1 MLRSIQSI
9 QLKSVRC
16 YSYYNILRLF
26 LWCSI
31 SKMWKMH
38 LNSTT
43 FTFSTV
49 WICVS
54 YFTTKHEDIS
64 RDLLFMSCSN
74 WTSDD
79 TAVYI
84 ESAILNRTDYIATW
98 IQRSTREIACFA
110 CLYHINFI
118 DLFNAFAKK
127 VCRKYENSIKH
138 FHTHNKNIMQ
148 SADAALTDRLGW
160 QITKQEAETKTKT
173 KCARAQRKNLVNKKV
188 HEMERKQ
195 HYFTFLR

>member
-138 FHTHNKNIMQ
+138 FHTH
-148 SADAALTDRLGW
+148 T
-160 QITKQEAETKTKT
+160 TKTSCKVQT
-173 KCARAQRKNLVNKKV
+173 QHSQTDWDGRLRSKKQKPEPKQNV
-188 HEMERKQ
+188 RERREKIS
-195 HYFTFLR
+195 